1 MFEQKCQRL
10 FFRVDL
16 EAIRVDDERGNEGI
30 RAEISDL

>member
-30 RAEISDL
+30 PSGIPRL